1 MDEVTLVNPFFTN
14 VMKEYALDKTRQK
27 FIQKSAED
35 PEIMEAVDELHKS
48 MAFVDG
54 SFRNGNYNKD
64 ANIDTSSVE
73 DYILGSRLKYLMSI
87 LDYSIM
93 FEKIIDE
100 DTGESV
106 TYTSSIKK
114 EHIENL
120 IDDHEYILY
129 VYDDTITTGDI
140 TEYRKVKAGMEEEK
154 QVWMNIKHNKL
165 TSKALNRLVKSMIFV
180 DACHDDATDTTNCTS
195 CFKKPIKGK
204 LLRRY
209 LSHLKYPGRECFKDL
224 KDNQNYVLIK
234 YYDGL
239 EVAIINGAYGKLV
252 A

>member
-1 MDEVTLVNPFFTN
+1 MDDITVVNPLLEK
-14 VMKEYALDKTRQK
+14 VMKEAALDKVRQK
-27 FIQKSAED
+27 FILNSAED

-54 SFRNGNYNKD
+54 SFRDGNYNKD
-64 ANIDTSSVE
+64 ANIDTNSVE
-73 DYILGSRLKYLMSI
+73 DYILGSRLKYLMRL

-100 DTGESV
+100 NTGESI

-129 VYDDTITTGDI
+129 AYDDTITTGDI
-140 TEYRKVKAGMEEEK
+140 TDYIASRTARKEEEMA
-154 QVWMNIKHNKL
+154 WMNIKNNKL
-165 TSKALNRLVKSMIFV
+165 TNKARNRLVKSMIFIDSDSK
-180 DACHDDATDTTNCTS
+180 DASPDTPCTS

-204 LLRRY
+204 LLKRY
-209 LSHLKYPGRECFKDL
+209 LNHCKYPGREAFKSA
-224 KDNQNYVLIK
+224 DNNKKYLLIK

-239 EVAIINGAYGKLV
+239 EAVEMMTW
-252 A
+252 

>member
-1 MDEVTLVNPFFTN
+1 MDGVAVVNPLLEK
-14 VMKEYALDKTRQK
+14 VMKETALDKVRQK
-27 FIQKSAED
+27 FILKSAEN

-54 SFRNGNYNKD
+54 SFRDGNFNKD
-64 ANIDTSSVE
+64 AYVDTDSVE
-73 DYILGSRLKYLMSI
+73 NYILGSRLKYLMNL

-100 DTGESV
+100 DTGESA

-140 TEYRKVKAGMEEEK
+140 TDYIVSKSARKEEEMS
-154 QVWMNIKHNKL
+154 WMNIKNNKL
-165 TSKALNRLVKSMIFV
+165 TNKARNRLVKSMIFIDSDRK
-180 DACHDDATDTTNCTS
+180 DASPDTPCTS
-195 CFKKPIKGK
+195 CFRKPIKGK
-204 LLRRY
+204 LLKRY
-209 LSHLKYPGRECFKDL
+209 LNHCKYPGRKAFKSAGNNKKYL
-224 KDNQNYVLIK
+224 LVK

-239 EVAIINGAYGKLV
+239 EAIEIEMENR
-252 A
+252 

>member
-1 MDEVTLVNPFFTN
+1 MDDITVVNPLLEK
-14 VMKEYALDKTRQK
+14 VMKEAALDKVRQK
-27 FIQKSAED
+27 FILRSAED

-54 SFRNGNYNKD
+54 SFRDGNYNKD
-64 ANIDTSSVE
+64 ANIDTNSVE

-100 DTGESV
+100 NTGESV

-140 TEYRKVKAGMEEEK
+140 TDYIASRAARKEEEMA
-154 QVWMNIKHNKL
+154 WMNIKNNKL
-165 TSKALNRLVKSMIFV
+165 TNKARNRLVKSMIFIDSDSK
-180 DACHDDATDTTNCTS
+180 DASPDTPCTS
-195 CFKKPIKGK
+195 CFRKPIKGR
-204 LLRRY
+204 LLKRY
-209 LSHLKYPGRECFKDL
+209 LNHCKYPGREAFKSA
-224 KDNQNYVLIK
+224 DNNKKYLLIK

-239 EVAIINGAYGKLV
+239 EAVEMMTW
-252 A
+252 

>member
-1 MDEVTLVNPFFTN
+1 MDGVTVVNPLLEK
-14 VMKEYALDKTRQK
+14 VMKETALDKVKQK
-27 FIQKSAED
+27 FILKSAENPD
-35 PEIMEAVDELHKS
+35 IMEAVDELYKS

-54 SFRNGNYNKD
+54 SFRDGNFNKD
-64 ANIDTSSVE
+64 AHIDTDNVE
-73 DYILGSRLKYLMSI
+73 NYILGSRLKYLMNV

-114 EHIENL
+114 DHIENL

-140 TEYRKVKAGMEEEK
+140 TNYIASKTAREEEK
-154 QVWMNIKHNKL
+154 MAWMNIKNNKL
-165 TSKALNRLVKSMIFV
+165 ANKARNRLVKSMIFIDSDCKDV
-180 DACHDDATDTTNCTS
+180 SLDTPCTS
-195 CFKKPIKGK
+195 CFRKPIKGK
-204 LLRRY
+204 LLKRY
-209 LSHLKYPGRECFKDL
+209 LNHCKYPGREAFKSA
-224 KDNQNYVLIK
+224 DNNKKYLLAK

-239 EVAIINGAYGKLV
+239 EAIEMEYC
-252 A
+252 